1 MDSSDGTD
9 VAALSCVFCTGQLAG
24 MMLAIAVAQV
34 ATANLP
40 EEAWTSRQQADDA
53 LFRKVMPLVFALN
66 ILTISM
72 AFVRTEKARRRYF
85 GAAGLFFLGTVA
97 DTLLINVPINVTIS
111 NWKPGAAPET
121 WRVERDKWLQA
132 HWLRTVFGT
141 LSFGLSALG
150 MQLKP

>member
-1 MDSSDGTD
+1 MDGPDRAPA
-9 VAALSCVFCTGQLAG
+9 AALSCVFCTGQLAG

-40 EEAWTSRQQADDA
+40 EESWTLRQQADDA

-66 ILTISM
+66 ALTISA
-72 AFVRTEKARRRYF
+72 AFAKAGKQRRCYF

-97 DTLLINVPINVTIS
+97 DTMFINVPINVTIS
-111 NWKPGAAPET
+111 KWTAGDAPEN
-121 WRVERDKWLQA
+121 WRLERDKWLQA
-132 HWLRTVFGT
+132 HWLRTVLGT

-150 MQLKP
+150 MCS